1 MNFFDHQA
9 RAKRDTRFLVFA
21 FLLAVIGIV
30 LVIDLLA
37 LYVMAF
43 NQQQLF
49 PSFSLDMITSNASLL
64 AVTSLSVLALIG
76 VASMYRSLSL
86 RAGGGKVAVEM
97 GGVRVSADD
106 KDPLRRR
113 LRNVVEEIALAS
125 GVPVPEIY
133 ILEQEEAIN
142 AFAAGFEPSSAAIGV
157 TRGTLEKLNRDELQG
172 VIAHEFSHILNGD
185 MRLNIRLIGLLFGI
199 SVLALIG
206 RSIVHSSRR
215 SRFRSRSNSKNE
227 VGIIAVA
234 LLVMIIGYIGVF
246 VARLI
251 KASVSRKREYLADAS
266 AVQFTRNPV
275 GISGALKKIAIDSAP
290 PELGVDTE
298 EVSHMMFGATGLR
311 GLFAT
316 HPSLTDRIQ
325 RVDRNFRPE
334 HLKELSR
341 RLAREQERKH
351 RRKAAKELKE
361 KKAAS
366 KGGGK
371 PDFTNIVDQIG
382 NPSENQILFAAL
394 VAASI
399 PQELYDSAHSPQWS
413 KEVICYTLLA
423 EDADIRQKQL
433 LIVAERMGTESL
445 EQVDQ
450 LIKDTPKLD
459 RQQRLPLAEMA
470 FPSLKRRPPFELEEF
485 RQTIHEIVM
494 VDNHVDVFEYALAK
508 MLDMHLGD
516 AISPPAT
523 VLYGND
529 SLKKHMNHVA
539 AVILVVAKLGNDDEA
554 KAKKAMAA
562 GMEIAGLKL
571 PKDSV
576 SVRDWQSVL
585 DESLPRLEQLAP
597 KAKEKL
603 IMGLVETITA
613 DHEVT
618 VEEAEILRIICASIR
633 VPLPI
638 LPGADQMGIQ

>member
-1 MNFFDHQA
+1 MLTFF
-9 RAKRDTRFLVFA
+9 
-21 FLLAVIGIV
+21 LAVIAIV

-37 LYVMAF
+37 LYVF
-43 NQQQLF
+43 SISKQQQLF
-49 PSFSLDMITSNASLL
+49 VSLSPELIKSNAPLL
-64 AVTSLSVLALIG
+64 SVTSLGVLGLIG
-76 VASMYRSLSL
+76 VTSLYRSLSL

-125 GVPVPEIY
+125 GIPVPEIY
-133 ILEQEEAIN
+133 VLEQEEAIN
-142 AFAAGFEPSSAAIGV
+142 AFAAGYEPSSAAIGV
-157 TRGTLEKLNRDELQG
+157 TRGTLEKLNREELQG

-206 RSIVHSSRR
+206 RSIVHNSRR
-215 SRFRSRSNSKNE
+215 SRFGGRSRGKE
-227 VGIIAVA
+227 EGGILAIALA
-234 LLVMIIGYIGVF
+234 VMIIGYVGVF

-266 AVQFTRNPV
+266 AVQFTRNPEGV
-275 GISGALKKIAIDSAP
+275 GGALKKIAIDSAP
-290 PELGVDTE
+290 QELGVDTE
-298 EVSHMMFGATGLR
+298 EVSHMMFGATGLS
-311 GLFAT
+311 GLWAT
-316 HPSLTDRIQ
+316 HPPLMDRIQ
-325 RVDRNFRPE
+325 RVDRNFRPA

-341 RLAREQERKH
+341 RLTREAERKH
-351 RRKAAKELKE
+351 RKNAARELKE
-361 KKAAS
+361 KRADAK
-366 KGGGK
+366 GGK
-371 PDFTNIVDQIG
+371 PDFTNIVEQIG

-399 PQELYDSAHSPQWS
+399 PKDLYDSAHSPQWS
-413 KEVICYTLLA
+413 KEVICYTLL
-423 EDADIRQKQL
+423 DDDPDVRQRQL
-433 LIVAERMGTESL
+433 LIIAERMGTESL
-445 EQVDQ
+445 EQVEQ
-450 LIKDTPKLD
+450 LIKDTPNLD

-494 VDNHVDVFEYALAK
+494 VDNKVDVFEYALAK

-516 AISPPAT
+516 AISPPPT

-539 AVILVVAKLGNDDEA
+539 AVILVVAKLGHSDQGE
-554 KAKKAMAA
+554 AKKAMAA
-562 GMEIAGLKL
+562 GLKIAGLKP

-576 SVRDWQSVL
+576 SISDWQSVL
-585 DESLPRLEQLAP
+585 DESLPRLGELAP

-603 IMGLVETITA
+603 VKGLVATITD
-613 DHEVT
+613 DHVVT

-638 LPGADQMGIQ
+638 LPGADQVASHE